1 MTLSKSIMRANNA
14 LTYIGLLGS
23 LSTLLCCA
31 LPALLVTFGMGAVMA
46 GLVSTLPWLT
56 VLSEY
61 KAYTFTAAILLLSAA
76 SFATWRAR
84 NAPCPTD
91 PAQAKLC
98 NKLRR
103 INVSVLAVSWA
114 FVTTGLIVAFVLPR
128 FI

>member
-1 MTLSKSIMRANNA
+1 MRASNT
-14 LTYIGLLGS
+14 LTFIGLLSS

-31 LPALLVTFGMGAVMA
+31 LPAMLVALGMGAVMA

-61 KAYTFTAAILLLSAA
+61 KIYTFSIAIVLLGAA
-76 SFATWRAR
+76 SFASWHAR

-98 NKLRR
+98 TRLRR
-103 INVSVLAVSWA
+103 INIVVLALSWI
-114 FVTTGLIVAFVLPR
+114 FVLIGLTVAFVLP
-128 FI
+128 IIY

>member
-1 MTLSKSIMRANNA
+1 MRVNNTLTFVS
-14 LTYIGLLGS
+14 LLGS

-31 LPALLVTFGMGAVMA
+31 LPALLVTLGLGAVMA

-61 KAYTFTAAILLLSAA
+61 KIYTFSVAIILLTIA
-76 SFATWRAR
+76 SFAALRGR
-84 NAPCPTD
+84 HAPCPTD

-98 NKLRR
+98 SQLRR
-103 INVSVLAVSWA
+103 INVVVLAISWT
-114 FVTTGLIVAFVLPR
+114 FVIIGLTVAFVLPR